1 MEHPESTLAAREG
14 LRAGYG
20 LSNYATIDDRGF
32 VWHGHNGGIQGG
44 LTEMAYL
51 PEAGIG
57 YAYMI
62 NATNG
67 DAFGRIHK
75 LITGFLTRDLQA
87 PQPPAPATAPL
98 QLAAQYEGWYEPANP
113 RVQMTYFIDRI
124 MGLAR
129 FSLRGQ
135 TLVLK
140 PLQGERQIYVPVSD
154 RLWRRDKQPVA
165 TLALISNEGD
175 GRFIQSGGMLFS
187 AIPTWEAWGAIGG
200 TVLVLMLL
208 VTSALYAL
216 FWVPATLLHRLRPLR
231 GSRFYLSVRALPA
244 MAVLLLVVPAG
255 IFASVGDD
263 GILRLGNITLWSVSI
278 FACTLL
284 FAVASLAA
292 LVQAW
297 RARQWPIRRAVLIHS
312 LLVAAACTAAT
323 VYMAL
328 WGVIGLRTW
337 A

>member
-1 MEHPESTLAAREG
+1 
-14 LRAGYG
+14 
-20 LSNYATIDDRGF
+20 
-32 VWHGHNGGIQGG
+32 
-44 LTEMAYL
+44 
-51 PEAGIG
+51 
-57 YAYMI
+57 
-62 NATNG
+62 
-67 DAFGRIHK
+67 
-75 LITGFLTRDLQA
+75 
-87 PQPPAPATAPL
+87 
-98 QLAAQYEGWYEPANP
+98 
-113 RVQMTYFIDRI
+113 
-124 MGLAR
+124 
-129 FSLRGQ
+129 
-135 TLVLK
+135 
-140 PLQGERQIYVPVSD
+140 
-154 RLWRRDKQPVA
+154 
-165 TLALISNEGD
+165 
-175 GRFIQSGGMLFS
+175 MLFS

-231 GSRFYLSVRALPA
+231 GCRLYLSVRALPA

-328 WGVIGLRTW
+328 GGVIGLRTW